1 MFVFFSLW
9 IFRFIL
15 SNYVAVFRTLLPYEQ
30 VIYNI
35 IFDNTFFY
43 GIASTIVLKKL
54 LQTLNVQVFLSMLVR
69 CLTNAVRFLTNAVR
83 FLRYSSSTSQQFRVV
98 ISQHYRIWGILL
110 LSFLIQI
117 ISNCECL
124 TNAVRFLFCYLLWF
138 GSFDLNVQVFLSMLV
153 RAKSL
158 NLPLWNRILV
168 LEILRV
174 I

>member
-9 IFRFIL
+9 IFMFIL

-69 CLTNAVRFLTNAVR
+69 CLTTAVR

-98 ISQHYRIWGILL
+98 ISQHYWIWGILL